1 MSTRRPVAPPPIPG
15 FTYISLLGSG
25 GFSDVYLYEQDR
37 PRRKVAVKVLL
48 SDLKTEGA
56 RRRFESEAN
65 LMAQLSSHPYIVTI
79 FEAEVTEGGHS
90 YLAME
95 YCSRPSLDVRYRRQR
110 FSVDEVLAVG
120 IQVAS
125 AVETAHRAG
134 IAHRDIKPANI
145 LVTDYNRPALTDFG
159 ISGTLGS
166 DADEDAGMSIP
177 WSPPE
182 QFRDG
187 PVDGIM
193 VDIWAL
199 AATLYT
205 LLAGRSPFVMP
216 GADNSQR
223 ELISRIT
230 AMPVPRLGRADVPES
245 LELALSTAMAKSAA
259 SRYSSAHAFA
269 LALQRIQAELNLS
282 VTPFEV
288 LEEPHHDGSHP
299 DDGFE
304 ETRVRNIASIDPEK
318 TGSAPTFPAR
328 TRPQNPRPG
337 ATGSGVPAFP
347 APIRSLHESP
357 APSAAVP
364 SPSPPHPLSS
374 RQMAEPPLFAGQG
387 AEAVVGNAL
396 TGDDWDQA
404 TMLRG
409 GTGTGTGT
417 SGRAT
422 ETQDATIQRAGIMP
436 SALRDPSHEPAVS
449 GSPAAPLHGSPAAP
463 LHGSPAA
470 PPQGR
475 PGPGGNRE
483 DQELDATVNRPAL
496 AGEVGQDA
504 TSDHGKRN
512 LWLSVCGA
520 AVLLLAVVV
529 GIIVATAAPEPKVQP
544 RDPISKAPADALD
557 NGTVPDVSNLAGA
570 VGPSGKVMFSWTNP
584 KPEAG
589 DVYKWR
595 IKTVKDSGNYVNT
608 TLTKVDVVGNPG
620 EPTCIQVIVVRSDGS
635 ASPEG
640 GESIACVDTK

>member
-1 MSTRRPVAPPPIPG
+1 LSSKRPVAPPPHIPG

-79 FEAEVTEGGHS
+79 FEAEVTEAGHS

-159 ISGTLGS
+159 ISGTLGA
-166 DADEDAGMSIP
+166 DADDDAGMSIP

-182 QFRDG
+182 QFTDG
-187 PVDGIM
+187 PIDGVM
-193 VDIWAL
+193 VDVWAL
-199 AATLYT
+199 GATLYT
-205 LLAGRSPFVMP
+205 LLAGRSPFVIP

-223 ELISRIT
+223 ELISRISTT
-230 AMPVPRLGRADVPES
+230 ALPRLGRADVPES
-245 LELALSTAMAKSAA
+245 LERALSTAMAKSAA

-288 LEEPHHDGSHP
+288 LEEPHHEESHP

-304 ETRVRNIASIDPEK
+304 ETRVRNIAAIDPEK

-328 TRPQNPRPG
+328 TRPQVPNPVPPAVTPPAGPARPQVPG
-337 ATGSGVPAFP
+337 NLFTGQEANGK
-347 APIRSLHESP
+347 
-357 APSAAVP
+357 P
-364 SPSPPHPLSS
+364 SPEWAH
-374 RQMAEPPLFAGQG
+374 
-387 AEAVVGNAL
+387 
-396 TGDDWDQA
+396 A

-409 GTGTGTGT
+409 STPAAEYGV
-417 SGRAT
+417 AK
-422 ETQDATIQRAGIMP
+422 DATIPRPG
-436 SALRDPSHEPAVS
+436 LRPPDV
-449 GSPAAPLHGSPAAP
+449 GQPAAPGLPVGERAA
-463 LHGSPAA
+463 
-470 PPQGR
+470 QR
-475 PGPGGNRE
+475 TGPRE
-483 DQELDATVNRPAL
+483 PELDATVSRPARDDEAL
-496 AGEVGQDA
+496 PEAPAADR
-504 TSDHGKRN
+504 SRRN
-512 LWLSVCGA
+512 LWLAICGGT
-520 AVLLLAVVV
+520 LLVLAVIV
-529 GIIVATAAPEPKVQP
+529 GIVVASSAPPPKVLPTDQV
-544 RDPISKAPADALD
+544 SVAPPDALD
-557 NGTVPDVSNLAGA
+557 NGTVPDVADLAGKLDA
-570 VGPSGKVMFSWTNP
+570 TGKATFTWTNP
-584 KPEAG
+584 QPKAG
-589 DVYKWR
+589 DAYKWR
-595 IKTVKDSGNYVNT
+595 VYAIGGSGEYQSTAQPTAEVAVNP
-608 TLTKVDVVGNPG
+608 N
-620 EPTCIQVIVVRSDGS
+620 EPTCIQVMIVRSDGHS
-635 ASPEG
+635 SPLEQD
-640 GESIACVDTK
+640 SIACIRN

>member
-1 MSTRRPVAPPPIPG
+1 LSSKRPIAPPPPIPG

-79 FEAEVTEGGHS
+79 YEAEVTEAGHS

-159 ISGTLGS
+159 ISGTLGG

-182 QFRDG
+182 QFTDG
-187 PVDGIM
+187 PVDGVM
-193 VDIWAL
+193 VDVWAL
-199 AATLYT
+199 GATLYT

-216 GADNSQR
+216 GTDNSQR

-230 AMPVPRLGRADVPES
+230 NSPLPRLGRADVPES
-245 LELALSTAMAKSAA
+245 LERALATAMAKPAA

-288 LEEPHHDGSHP
+288 LEEANHDDSHP

-304 ETRVRNIASIDPEK
+304 ETRVRSIAAIDPER

-328 TRPQNPRPG
+328 TRPQGPGTGAPPSGFSAGGFAPAPAAASVPRPQVPG
-337 ATGSGVPAFP
+337 SLFTGP
-347 APIRSLHESP
+347 
-357 APSAAVP
+357 
-364 SPSPPHPLSS
+364 
-374 RQMAEPPLFAGQG
+374 QDGQG
-387 AEAVVGNAL
+387 AGTQGAGPAGHAV
-396 TGDDWDQA
+396 GDPAGEWAHA

-409 GTGTGTGT
+409 SAPAADYGTVPDATVQRPGLLTGQAAHQTGQQAAQLAGGRT
-417 SGRAT
+417 GRA
-422 ETQDATIQRAGIMP
+422 EPEIDATISR
-436 SALRDPSHEPAVS
+436 
-449 GSPAAPLHGSPAAP
+449 PAAAP
-463 LHGSPAA
+463 ETA
-470 PPQGR
+470 PEIAP
-475 PGPGGNRE
+475 
-483 DQELDATVNRPAL
+483 
-496 AGEVGQDA
+496 
-504 TSDHGKRN
+504 DHGKRN
-512 LWLSVCGA
+512 LWLALAGGT
-520 AVLLLAVVV
+520 VLALAIIV
-529 GIIVATAAPEPKVQP
+529 GIVLASSAPEPKVAETAQ
-544 RDPISKAPADALD
+544 ISKPPADALD
-557 NGTVPDVSNLAGA
+557 NGTVPDVAGLD
-570 VGPSGKVMFSWTNP
+570 GVMGANGRIVFTWTNP
-584 KPEAG
+584 QPKDG
-589 DVYKWR
+589 DTYKWR
-595 IKTVKDSGNYVNT
+595 
-608 TLTKVDVVGNPG
+608 LTDFVTREPG
-620 EPTCIQVIVVRSDGS
+620 PYQVAKETRVEVAPPPDRNITCIDVMIVRSDGA
-635 ASPEG
+635 ASPMEG
-640 GESIACVDTK
+640 PSGTCYTK

>member
-1 MSTRRPVAPPPIPG
+1 VSSKRPVAPPPVIPG

-79 FEAEVTEGGHS
+79 FEAEITDAGHS

-159 ISGTLGS
+159 ISGTLAG

-182 QFRDG
+182 QFTG
-187 PVDGIM
+187 HQVDGVL
-193 VDIWAL
+193 VDVWAL
-199 AATLYT
+199 GATLYT
-205 LLAGRSPFVMP
+205 LLAGRSPFVLP

-230 AMPVPRLGRADVPES
+230 NLPVPKLGRADVPES

-288 LEEPHHDGSHP
+288 LEEPRAEENHP

-304 ETRVRNIASIDPEK
+304 ETRVRSVAAIDPDA
-318 TGSAPTFPAR
+318 TGSTPTFPAR
-328 TRPQNPRPG
+328 FPNPDARPTVDNATTFNRAGSSNAGFNNAGSSNVPAVRDETVPRP
-337 ATGSGVPAFP
+337 PALPGF
-347 APIRSLHESP
+347 
-357 APSAAVP
+357 
-364 SPSPPHPLSS
+364 
-374 RQMAEPPLFAGQG
+374 
-387 AEAVVGNAL
+387 
-396 TGDDWDQA
+396 
-404 TMLRG
+404 
-409 GTGTGTGT
+409 
-417 SGRAT
+417 
-422 ETQDATIQRAGIMP
+422 GI
-436 SALRDPSHEPAVS
+436 
-449 GSPAAPLHGSPAAP
+449 
-463 LHGSPAA
+463 
-470 PPQGR
+470 
-475 PGPGGNRE
+475 PGPRNPNTAPE
-483 DQELDATVNRPAL
+483 DDVAATVNRSA
-496 AGEVGQDA
+496 A
-504 TSDHGKRN
+504 
-512 LWLSVCGA
+512 A
-520 AVLLLAVVV
+520 AVLDGRGGSGDDGAGEHPAGHGRRNLLLSIVGGTVLVAAVVL
-529 GIIVATAAPEPKVQP
+529 GIVAGTTRPEPAPQATDQVSRP
-544 RDPISKAPADALD
+544 PADALD
-557 NGTVPDVSNLAGA
+557 NGTVPDVTGLTGAAGPA
-570 VGPSGKVMFSWTNP
+570 GKVRFTWTNP
-584 KPEAG
+584 QPKPG
-589 DVYKWR
+589 DTYKWR
-595 IKTVKDSGNYVNT
+595 VH
-608 TLTKVDVVGNPG
+608 TLKGDGQYQATAGPAAEMAANPA
-620 EPTCIQVIVVRSDGS
+620 EPSCIQVMIVRSDG
-635 ASPEG
+635 ASSPLG
-640 GESIACVDTK
+640 PDSIACVPK

>member
-1 MSTRRPVAPPPIPG
+1 MSSKRPPAPPPRIPG
-15 FTYISLLGSG
+15 FTYVSLLGSG

-48 SDLKTEGA
+48 SGLKTDGA

-79 FEAEVTEGGHS
+79 FEAEVTDDGHS

-95 YCSRPSLDVRYRRQR
+95 YCSRPSLDIRYRRQR

-166 DADEDAGMSIP
+166 DTDEDAGMSIP

-193 VDIWAL
+193 VDVWAL
-199 AATLYT
+199 GATLYT

-223 ELISRIT
+223 ELIARISN
-230 AMPVPRLGRADVPES
+230 MPVPRLARADVPQS
-245 LELALSTAMAKSAA
+245 LELALSTAMAKSPV

-288 LEEPHHDGSHP
+288 LEEPQQYDGHP

-304 ETRVRNIASIDPEK
+304 ETRVRSVASIDPEL

-328 TRPQNPRPG
+328 TRPLAG
-337 ATGSGVPAFP
+337 
-347 APIRSLHESP
+347 ESP
-357 APSAAVP
+357 APRLPAAPVPVAPVRAPQVPGPELFAPKPQSPQSAGAASQGAANQGSAAG
-364 SPSPPHPLSS
+364 S
-374 RQMAEPPLFAGQG
+374 
-387 AEAVVGNAL
+387 
-396 TGDDWDQA
+396 TGDLDDPVQA

-409 GTGTGTGT
+409 PMGV
-417 SGRAT
+417 A
-422 ETQDATIQRAGIMP
+422 
-436 SALRDPSHEPAVS
+436 PAR
-449 GSPAAPLHGSPAAP
+449 GPHGPGPQAAPGQNTGSQSVRDDDLA
-463 LHGSPAA
+463 
-470 PPQGR
+470 
-475 PGPGGNRE
+475 
-483 DQELDATVNRPAL
+483 ATVNRPRA
-496 AGEVGQDA
+496 AGEADVEEVRQED
-504 TSDHGKRN
+504 TGKRN
-512 LWLSVCGA
+512 LWLAIAGGTV
-520 AVLLLAVVV
+520 LAVAVIL
-529 GIIVATAAPEPKVQP
+529 GIVLSTTRAEPHVVATEQFSQP
-544 RDPISKAPADALD
+544 PADPLD
-557 NGTVPDVSNLAGA
+557 DGVVPNVENLKSED
-570 VGPSGKVMFSWTNP
+570 GPPGKVIFTWTNP
-584 KPEAG
+584 SPKPG
-589 DVYKWR
+589 DVYKWNLDGGP
-595 IKTVKDSGNYVNT
+595 VQST
-608 TLTKVDVVGNPG
+608 TEPRAEIVANPPG
-620 EPTCIQVIVVRSDGS
+620 EWTCMTVILVRRDGS
-635 ASPEG
+635 ASPND
-640 GESIACVDTK
+640 SLAPRDCH

>member
-1 MSTRRPVAPPPIPG
+1 MSSKRPVAPPPHIPG

-79 FEAEVTEGGHS
+79 FEAEVTEAGHS

-159 ISGTLGS
+159 ISGTLGA

-182 QFRDG
+182 QFTDG
-187 PVDGIM
+187 PIDGVM
-193 VDIWAL
+193 VDVWAL
-199 AATLYT
+199 GATLYT

-216 GADNSQR
+216 GTDNSQR

-230 AMPVPRLGRADVPES
+230 RAALPRLGRADVPAS

-288 LEEPHHDGSHP
+288 LEEPHQDERHP

-304 ETRVRNIASIDPEK
+304 ETR
-318 TGSAPTFPAR
+318 
-328 TRPQNPRPG
+328 
-337 ATGSGVPAFP
+337 
-347 APIRSLHESP
+347 
-357 APSAAVP
+357 
-364 SPSPPHPLSS
+364 
-374 RQMAEPPLFAGQG
+374 
-387 AEAVVGNAL
+387 
-396 TGDDWDQA
+396 
-404 TMLRG
+404 
-409 GTGTGTGT
+409 
-417 SGRAT
+417 
-422 ETQDATIQRAGIMP
+422 
-436 SALRDPSHEPAVS
+436 
-449 GSPAAPLHGSPAAP
+449 
-463 LHGSPAA
+463 
-470 PPQGR
+470 
-475 PGPGGNRE
+475 
-483 DQELDATVNRPAL
+483 
-496 AGEVGQDA
+496 
-504 TSDHGKRN
+504 
-512 LWLSVCGA
+512 
-520 AVLLLAVVV
+520 
-529 GIIVATAAPEPKVQP
+529 
-544 RDPISKAPADALD
+544 
-557 NGTVPDVSNLAGA
+557 
-570 VGPSGKVMFSWTNP
+570 
-584 KPEAG
+584 
-589 DVYKWR
+589 
-595 IKTVKDSGNYVNT
+595 
-608 TLTKVDVVGNPG
+608 
-620 EPTCIQVIVVRSDGS
+620 
-635 ASPEG
+635 
-640 GESIACVDTK
+640 

>member
-1 MSTRRPVAPPPIPG
+1 LSSKRPVAPPPPIPG

-79 FEAEVTEGGHS
+79 FEAEVTEAGHS

-159 ISGTLGS
+159 ISGTLGG
-166 DADEDAGMSIP
+166 DTDDDAGMSIP

-182 QFRDG
+182 QFTDG
-187 PVDGIM
+187 PVDGVM
-193 VDIWAL
+193 VDVWAL
-199 AATLYT
+199 GATLYT

-216 GADNSQR
+216 GTDNSQR

-230 AMPVPRLGRADVPES
+230 SSPLPRLGRADVPES
-245 LELALSTAMAKSAA
+245 LERALSTAMAKPAA

-288 LEEPHHDGSHP
+288 LEEAPEDSHP

-304 ETRVRNIASIDPEK
+304 ETRVRSIAAIDPER

-328 TRPQNPRPG
+328 TRPQGPDAGNPPSGFSAGVFAPAPAAASVPRPQVPG
-337 ATGSGVPAFP
+337 TLFTGPQDG
-347 APIRSLHESP
+347 
-357 APSAAVP
+357 
-364 SPSPPHPLSS
+364 
-374 RQMAEPPLFAGQG
+374 QDAGQQADNPAG
-387 AEAVVGNAL
+387 EWAH
-396 TGDDWDQA
+396 A

-409 GTGTGTGT
+409 SGPAAADYGTVPGATVQRPGLVAGQAAPLAGQHA
-417 SGRAT
+417 SQHAGGRRGHA
-422 ETQDATIQRAGIMP
+422 EPEIDATISR
-436 SALRDPSHEPAVS
+436 
-449 GSPAAPLHGSPAAP
+449 PAAAPEAAP
-463 LHGSPAA
+463 EAA
-470 PPQGR
+470 P
-475 PGPGGNRE
+475 
-483 DQELDATVNRPAL
+483 
-496 AGEVGQDA
+496 
-504 TSDHGKRN
+504 DHGKRN
-512 LWLSVCGA
+512 LWLALAGGT
-520 AVLLLAVVV
+520 VLVLAIIV
-529 GIIVATAAPEPKVQP
+529 GIVLGSSAPPPKVAETGQ
-544 RDPISKAPADALD
+544 ISKPPADALD
-557 NGTVPDVSNLAGA
+557 NGTVPDVADLDGVMGA
-570 VGPSGKVMFSWTNP
+570 NGRIVFTWTNPQPKDGDTYKWRLTDFVTREPGPFQVAKETRVEVVPSPERNITCIDVMIVRVDGAASPMEGPSGTC
-584 KPEAG
+584 
-589 DVYKWR
+589 Y
-595 IKTVKDSGNYVNT
+595 
-608 TLTKVDVVGNPG
+608 TK
-620 EPTCIQVIVVRSDGS
+620 
-635 ASPEG
+635 
-640 GESIACVDTK
+640 